1 MPKKN
6 TLNEFQ
12 IPADEVTT
20 APAFQ
25 QIASVVKQGEAAWSK
40 PMSAEDAIIWI
51 ARITGGGNAS
61 TNSRM

>member
-1 MPKKN
+1 MLKKN
-6 TLNEFQ
+6 TLKEFQ
-12 IPADEVTT
+12 LPADDVAA
-20 APAFQ
+20 APAIQ
-25 QIASVVKQGEAAWSK
+25 KIAGVVKQGEAAWSK